1 MAARNVLLGDNMVAK
16 IADFGLAREV
26 NNEDIYNVSSNS
38 KLPVKW
44 LSPESLL
51 DSIFTCKSDV

>member
-1 MAARNVLLGDNMVAK
+1 MAARNVLLTDNMVAK

-26 NNEDIYNVSSNS
+26 NDEYIYNVTSNS

>member
-26 NNEDIYNVSSNS
+26 NNEDIYNVTSNS

-44 LSPESLL
+44 LAPESLL
-51 DSIFTCKSDV
+51 HSVFTCKSDV